1 MTTLLEW
8 STLVRTGTP
17 DQVRAALLS
26 GQVTAS
32 VANSSFDFADEC
44 SGMLDDPNAW
54 VRRPALV
61 YAVSAGARDLLR
73 VLLESDLVD
82 PNQKSPEDGQAA
94 VNRAAGMN
102 TTKNAAGCIVFSGEY
117 GYCPD
122 ILHELLKHPRVDVN
136 NQNDDGSTPLHNAAW
151 TGNVVSATAILA
163 RPELDIGLRE
173 TSCPS
178 KPTALM
184 VCSAA
189 DDDPAQVLS
198 ARVKKWEDLV
208 VDREAVADLIRAE
221 SARRARVTRAARLFM
236 LWRRVNGQ
244 HDTAATAATTGAT
257 AALLG
262 KGEFVFGPRC
272 PYDLVSKILCYAA
285 GTPLDDE
292 IRELAGAAVSQ
303 EQLLGAQHPL
313 LRSAQQGAPPPR
325 TTNAAP
331 HLLTQAALAAMST
344 QKLLL
349 RLQVEKEKSARLR
362 REQIG
367 LEDEQRVL
375 EESIRACSLVR
386 GVAASSPSPS
396 PAARHHG
403 TGDLWV
409 DQTLPPH
416 VVAAAEVEVEAMIEG
431 RL

>member
-1 MTTLLEW
+1 
-8 STLVRTGTP
+8 VGRVTGTTVVRWAGP
-17 DQVRAALLS
+17 DAAPLAAAAAAPAAWSQVRFRRRCS
-26 GQVTAS
+26 VVTPWRWPRPARR
-32 VANSSFDFADEC
+32 
-44 SGMLDDPNAW
+44 
-54 VRRPALV
+54 RRP
-61 YAVSAGARDLLR
+61 
-73 VLLESDLVD
+73 
-82 PNQKSPEDGQAA
+82 
-94 VNRAAGMN
+94 
-102 TTKNAAGCIVFSGEY
+102 
-117 GYCPD
+117 
-122 ILHELLKHPRVDVN
+122 HH
-136 NQNDDGSTPLHNAAW
+136 
-151 TGNVVSATAILA
+151 
-163 RPELDIGLRE
+163 
-173 TSCPS
+173 
-178 KPTALM
+178 PTAPPPPRQ
-184 VCSAA
+184 A
-189 DDDPAQVLS
+189 
-198 ARVKKWEDLV
+198 

-244 HDTAATAATTGAT
+244 NDTAATAATTGAT

-303 EQLLGAQHPL
+303 EQLLGAQHPP
-313 LRSAQQGAPPPR
+313 LRSAHQGAPPLR
-325 TTNAAP
+325 TTDAAP

-367 LEDEQRVL
+367 LEDEQRAL

-396 PAARHHG
+396 PAARHG